1 MAMRILER
9 ERQENITNIPYKDK
23 HKFHSKTSIPNQNS
37 KTQNH
42 TKKKQLMLMANIP
55 KTRRHLGFFL
65 RSLWTRLFHFRRYLG
80 LEVLGLR
87 SSASILEPV
96 RVKLTIHPSLKFGKR
111 TKFIYSF
118 FYINLVPKFLEGWS
132 QKL

>member
-65 RSLWTRLFHFRRYLG
+65 RSL
-80 LEVLGLR
+80 
-87 SSASILEPV
+87 
-96 RVKLTIHPSLKFGKR
+96 
-111 TKFIYSF
+111 
-118 FYINLVPKFLEGWS
+118 
-132 QKL
+132 